1 MTDKHDKEPR
11 GFDALPPP
19 YARIKSRSSTRRTP
33 SADPE
38 IGKKMRAMYDDL
50 LKQPIP
56 ERFVELL
63 EQLDRARENKA
74 Q

>member
-1 MTDKHDKEPR
+1 MTDKNDKEPS
-11 GFDALPPP
+11 GFSALPPP
-19 YARIKSRSSTRRTP
+19 YTKLRSRPSARRTP
-33 SADPE
+33 SSDPE
-38 IGKKMRAMYDDL
+38 IGKKMRAMYEDL

-63 EQLDRARENKA
+63 EQLDRARENKP

>member
-1 MTDKHDKEPR
+1 MTDKNDKDSS
-11 GFDALPPP
+11 GFGALPPP
-19 YARIKSRSSTRRTP
+19 YAKLRSRSPSRRSP

-38 IGKKMRAMYDDL
+38 IGKTMRAMYEDL

-63 EQLDRARENKA
+63 EQIDRVRENKPR
-74 Q
+74 